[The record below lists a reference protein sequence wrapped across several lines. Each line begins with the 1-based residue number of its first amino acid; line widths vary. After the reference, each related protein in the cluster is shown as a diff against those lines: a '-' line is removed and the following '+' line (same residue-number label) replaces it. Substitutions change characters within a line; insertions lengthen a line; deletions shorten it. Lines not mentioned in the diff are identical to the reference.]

1 MRARVSGITWVFGFL
16 AVSDAQVVF
25 QYAFCI
31 CNSLQGFLIF
41 LLHVVRDKESRDLW
55 LKLLRCRDDEK
66 ARGKG
71 MSRGVSL
78 SVTSTEK
85 KSLGSDVLRNKKPV
99 LRVNDKDIDE
109 VDDVERCRK
118 ISSISTLSERS
129 LSDTDSSGLSPT
141 PKNKLLDK
149 CRKISAGASSVDTTI
164 SIVAYDDWDSPC
176 NSIDSVDT
184 VFSFYEAEISPEL
197 PQESD

>member
-1 MRARVSGITWVFGFL
+1 MRGRVSGITWVFGFL

-41 LLHVVRDKESRDLW
+41 LLHVVRDTESRDMW
-55 LKLLRCRDDEK
+55 LKLFRCRDDEK

-85 KSLGSDVLRNKKPV
+85 KSLGSDVLRYKKPV
-99 LRVNDKDIDE
+99 LRVN
-109 VDDVERCRK
+109 VV
-118 ISSISTLSERS
+118 
-129 LSDTDSSGLSPT
+129 
-141 PKNKLLDK
+141 
-149 CRKISAGASSVDTTI
+149 
-164 SIVAYDDWDSPC
+164 
-176 NSIDSVDT
+176 
-184 VFSFYEAEISPEL
+184 
-197 PQESD
+197 